1 MFLRHGIRVLSRWLI
16 WACVSATAFGQASE
30 ARPKQVYTWERIS
43 FTCEGG
49 RTAYVFTSVFAYCQ
63 VDTTPQEVVR
73 AQMAKVNDA
82 AAQACTGP
90 NLDVML
96 NGRDHPDLQSAEQ
109 DRARDMDE
117 SSRTGS
123 RAAIAQITNN
133 VYSTR
138 CTPVQ

>member
-1 MFLRHGIRVLSRWLI
+1 VNLRHRISLLLCVLVAL
-16 WACVSATAFGQASE
+16 TAFPQAPA

-43 FTCEGG
+43 FNCQDG

-82 AAQACTGP
+82 ATQACTNP

-109 DRARDMDE
+109 DRAREMDE
-117 SSRTGS
+117 SSRDGS
-123 RAAIAQITNN
+123 RSATAQITNT

-138 CTPVQ
+138 CAPVQ